1 MTGFALLHFD
11 PSPQADPALSGP
23 VDLRQ
28 VLFIDNDAACGKIR
42 ALDIF
47 HQAFRTDSGIAQVS
61 DLGVNGL
68 RQVMGRRIGGHTDR
82 DAFRAVDQEIGDPD
96 RQDGGFLFRLVKIG
110 DKIHHIPVQIRQ
122 KGFLGDLFQP
132 GLCITHGGGPVAFDV
147 AKVPVAVDQG
157 QLLFEILGHH
167 DQGVI
172 DGAVTVGMV
181 FTHGIADDPG

>member
-1 MTGFALLHFD
+1 
-11 PSPQADPALSGP
+11 
-23 VDLRQ
+23 
-28 VLFIDNDAACGKIR
+28 
-42 ALDIF
+42 
-47 HQAFRTDSGIAQVS
+47 
-61 DLGVNGL
+61 
-68 RQVMGRRIGGHTDR
+68 MGRRIGGHTDR

-110 DKIHHIPVQIRQ
+110 DKIHHIPVQVRQ

-181 FTHGIADDPG
+181 FTHGIADDPGRFPVGPVGPDAQLVHGIQGPSLDRLQAVPDIRQGPGHDNAHGIVDVGLLHEFGIF